1 MFLLLLKTI
10 VIIIKS
16 LLYINQIFFSNV
28 TLDFVKNLVCSIKF
42 SLQS

>member
-16 LLYINQIFFSNV
+16 FLYINQSFF
-28 TLDFVKNLVCSIKF
+28 FKRHIRFCENLGM
-42 SLQS
+42 